1 MMRVCG
7 FSGSNDERPSSLPTS
22 PSFVVY
28 STMFSCRDVI
38 AQWPCLF
45 SVASCVLR
53 LVCCVYK
60 CFECCVLLCKVKM
73 DCAEKAVP
81 DKGKAKKRHS
91 FGRVTD
97 ASKRLRN
104 HTYETGENCNCKRLA
119 CFTNTTDDERKVI
132 VSDFNG
138 LKDRDAQNLYL
149 GGLIQCNL
157 VKNRRNRPN
166 SPDAALHSHAYS
178 YKARVKRNDAMV
190 EIPVCYKGFIA
201 IHGITPRRIQTIQEH
216 LSTFGKV
223 LPDKRGKHK
232 NRPHGLTEETTTKV
246 HEHIQSLRGRKSHYS
261 LKKSDKIYL
270 PDELNIKK
278 LHDMYKT
285 KYPNN
290 PVSYDSYRKIFE
302 TNYNISFGYPRSD
315 TCSHCDDLN
324 AKIELVKKS
333 GCENNDRDAELNKLN
348 QELELHK
355 RKASVF
361 YERKKIARIRCSK
374 TAKEEAITIDY
385 QKNLCVPN
393 IATNTVYYKRQLT
406 IHLFNIHVLSTGE
419 SYFYVYDQ
427 TIAKRG
433 AKDVASMLNN
443 FILEHLSPEVQK
455 LHIFCDSCAGQNKNA
470 TVIKY
475 LHYAV
480 HFIKRLETVTVTFPE
495 RGHSYLECDRNMT
508 LIPKKQVAEIP
519 QDLYNIIRQARVK
532 PSPFQVIQ
540 CEQELFRDWTTF
552 FKESKVYKGKL
563 AMQTRPIKE
572 LEIKAV
578 HYRTI
583 SHRPT
588 FNGSWE
594 SSVVLQTTK
603 NRGRQQALP
612 DGQFLLP
619 EPAYEKQLPLP
630 EAKWKDLQ
638 VILFCVKN

>member
-1 MMRVCG
+1 M
-7 FSGSNDERPSSLPTS
+7 
-22 PSFVVY
+22 
-28 STMFSCRDVI
+28 
-38 AQWPCLF
+38 A
-45 SVASCVLR
+45 CV
-53 LVCCVYK
+53 
-60 CFECCVLLCKVKM
+60 
-73 DCAEKAVP
+73 EKAVP
-81 DKGKAKKRHS
+81 DKGKAKKRQS
-91 FGRVTD
+91 YGRVTD
-97 ASKRLRN
+97 ASKRLKN
-104 HTYETGENCNCKRLA
+104 HTYETGEDCNCKRFT
-119 CFTNTTDDERKVI
+119 CFKNTTYNERKVI

-138 LKDRDAQNLYL
+138 LQDRDCQNLYL

-157 VKNRRNRPN
+157 VKNRTNRPD
-166 SPDAALHSHAYS
+166 SADAVLHSYSYS
-178 YKARVKRNDAMV
+178 YKVRVKRTDAMI

-201 IHGITPRRIQTIQEH
+201 IHGITPRRIQTIQEQ
-216 LSTFGKV
+216 LTTYGKV

-232 NRPHGLTEETTTKV
+232 NRPHGLTEETTAKV

-270 PDELNIKK
+270 PAELNITK
-278 LHDMYKT
+278 LHEMYKT
-285 KYPNN
+285 KNPNN

-315 TCSHCDDLN
+315 TCSHCDDLD
-324 AKIELVKKS
+324 AKIELLKKS
-333 GCENNDRDAELNKLN
+333 GCENSDSDDKLKQLDKLN

-361 YERKKIARIRCSK
+361 YERKKRSRIKCSK
-374 TAKEEAITIDY
+374 TVEEEAITIDY

-406 IHLFNIHVLSTGE
+406 VHLFNIHVLSTGD

-433 AKDVASMLNN
+433 ANDVASMLNN
-443 FILEHLSPEVQK
+443 FILEHLSPAVRI

-480 HFIKRLETVTVTFPE
+480 HFMKRLETVTVTFPE

-552 FKESKVYKGKL
+552 FKQSEVYKGKL

-572 LEIKAV
+572 LKITVE

-588 FNGSWE
+588 FNGRWE

-603 NRGRQQALP
+603 RRRQQALP
-612 DGQFLLP
+612 DGQFMLP
-619 EPAYEKQLPLP
+619 ESAYEKPLPLP
-630 EAKWKDLQ
+630 EAKWKDLE
-638 VILFCVKN
+638 VTPFYIIN